1 MSWAKLSHGSQAHSS
16 PGDPPLERRSPGQV
30 GQALLVELKA
40 CARSSPHLL
49 AKPTGT
55 GSEVPAGGCAGEAD
69 IGSKAANQANSE
81 QLFAT
86 YLGGGQ
92 DTMCRTTTRRSA
104 PIHWSPIGI
113 RHRPERRRR
122 GDGADLSHEHAPL
135 KPPPPGVKR
144 ATLHHLQ
151 VKTRKCASYCRV
163 NKAIRSPFSVLVTG
177 HCLACFRGSL
187 GEPPA
192 TAV

>member
-1 MSWAKLSHGSQAHSS
+1 MQRQHAQGEYMFAKLSHGSQAQSS

-69 IGSKAANQANSE
+69 IAPKAANQANSE

-86 YLGGGQ
+86 
-92 DTMCRTTTRRSA
+92 
-104 PIHWSPIGI
+104 
-113 RHRPERRRR
+113 
-122 GDGADLSHEHAPL
+122 
-135 KPPPPGVKR
+135 
-144 ATLHHLQ
+144 
-151 VKTRKCASYCRV
+151 
-163 NKAIRSPFSVLVTG
+163 F
-177 HCLACFRGSL
+177 
-187 GEPPA
+187 
-192 TAV
+192 